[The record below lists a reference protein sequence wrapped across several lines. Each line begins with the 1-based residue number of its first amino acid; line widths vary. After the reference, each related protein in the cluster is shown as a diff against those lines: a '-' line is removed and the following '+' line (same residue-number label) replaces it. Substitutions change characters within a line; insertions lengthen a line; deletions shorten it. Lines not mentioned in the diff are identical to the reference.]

1 MRNPLLNTFIIAS
14 LVLFGGLY
22 YYSGQVEDHYS
33 ENANRYLNAT
43 LTSISSWQTA
53 DLKAQLA
60 SETLAQVSDEQ
71 LSKLCAEYTHLGQFQ
86 RMDTLQFS
94 RLSGALSLFS
104 EPPKLSY
111 SSNVHFEHGSAIMTA
126 TLTLE
131 NQRFK
136 LYNLNLGA
144 PEKMTASKAE

>member
-22 YYSGQVEDHYS
+22 YYSGQVENHYS
-33 ENANRYLNAT
+33 DNANRYLNAA
-43 LTSISSWQTA
+43 LTSISSWQTP
-53 DLKAQLA
+53 DLKAQLSA
-60 SETLAQVSDEQ
+60 ATLAQVDDSQ
-71 LSKLCAEYTHLGQFQ
+71 LDKLCAEYAQLGKFQ
-86 RMDTLQFS
+86 RMEELQFS

-104 EPPKLSY
+104 EPPRLSY
-111 SSNVHFEHGSAIMTA
+111 SSNVHFEHGSAVMTA

-136 LYNLNLGA
+136 LYNFNLGK
-144 PEKMTASKAE
+144 PEQTASK

>member
-1 MRNPLLNTFIIAS
+1 VRNPLLNIFIIAS
-14 LVLFGGLY
+14 LILFGGLY

-33 ENANRYLNAT
+33 ENAERYLKTA
-43 LTSISSWQTA
+43 LVSISSWQTE

-60 SETLAQVSDEQ
+60 TATLAQVDDQQ
-71 LSKLCAEYTHLGQFQ
+71 LRKLCVEYARLGEFQ
-86 RMDTLQFS
+86 RMGELQFS

-104 EPPKLSY
+104 EPPRLSY
-111 SSNVHFEHGSAIMTA
+111 SSNVHFEHGSAVMTA

-136 LYNLNLGA
+136 LYNFNLGK
-144 PEKMTASKAE
+144 PEQQTSQ

>member
-33 ENANRYLNAT
+33 DNAARYLNAS
-43 LTSISSWQTA
+43 LTSISSWQVA
-53 DLKAQLA
+53 DLKAQLSA
-60 SETLAQVSDEQ
+60 ETLDKVDDEQ
-71 LSKLCAEYTHLGQFQ
+71 LAKLCADYAHLGQFQ
-86 RMDTLQFS
+86 SMETPLFS

-111 SSNVHFEHGSAIMTA
+111 SSNVHFEHGNAVMTA

-131 NQRFK
+131 KQHFR
-136 LYNLNLGA
+136 LYNLNLGK
-144 PEKMTASKAE
+144 PEQSPAAE

>member
-22 YYSGQVEDHYS
+22 YYSGQVEDHYRD
-33 ENANRYLNAT
+33 NASRYLNAS
-43 LTSISSWQTA
+43 LASISSWQAA

-60 SETLAQVSDEQ
+60 TETLAQVDDEQ
-71 LSKLCAEYTHLGQFQ
+71 LSKLCAEYAHLGQFQ
-86 RMDTLQFS
+86 AMDEPLFS

-111 SSNVHFEHGSAIMTA
+111 SSNVHFEHGNAVMTA

-136 LYNLNLGA
+136 IYNFNLGK
-144 PEKMTASKAE
+144 PEQAK